1 MTVSVHVPSVTRV
14 EPEQVSAVSVEK
26 SPGWSPEVVIKP
38 IVRSVIP
45 LFVIVSILLAGPKRG
60 TFPKLKLLGFLEILG
75 GFALALRRT
84 MVKGFLGSL
93 DDICNSAVF
102 GL

>member
-26 SPGWSPEVVIKP
+26 SPGWSPEVVITP
-38 IVRSVIP
+38 TARSVIP
-45 LFVIVSILLAGPKRG
+45 LFVIVSVLSIGTPTV
-60 TFPKLKLLGFLEILG
+60 TFPKLRLPGFLVIFG

-84 MVKGFLGSL
+84 MVIGFLGSL
-93 DDICNSAVF
+93 DDI
-102 GL
+102 

>member
-14 EPEQVSAVSVEK
+14 EPEHVSAVSVEK
-26 SPGWSPEVVIKP
+26 SPGWSPEVVIRP
-38 IVRSVIP
+38 ITRSVIP
-45 LFVIVSILLAGPKRG
+45 LFVIVSVLSKG
-60 TFPKLKLLGFLEILG
+60 TPTATLPKLKLLGFLEIFG

-93 DDICNSAVF
+93 DDI
-102 GL
+102 